1 MPGNGNFAKER
12 VRTVCGFLFQLIM
25 QTKQKPKY
33 AQKTAYTK
41 TGGITLFT
49 NLLVLLAV
57 AGICITV
64 GVAYYN
70 CRVKQNGYDEK
81 LEALTSQIEAEE
93 ERTREIEEYEKYTH
107 TKQFVE
113 EVAKDRLGL
122 VYPGEIVFI
131 PEDD

>member
-1 MPGNGNFAKER
+1 M
-12 VRTVCGFLFQLIM
+12 
-25 QTKQKPKY
+25 
-33 AQKTAYTK
+33 
-41 TGGITLFT
+41 FT
-49 NLLVLLAV
+49 NLLVFLAV

-70 CRVKQNGYDEK
+70 CRVKQNAFDEK
-81 LEALTSQIEAEE
+81 LESLTSQIESEQQ
-93 ERTREIEEYEKYTH
+93 RTLEIEEYEKYTH